1 MDLLV
6 KLVHDN
12 IQKIMNTFLCK
23 QSKRGVT
30 LIELIL
36 VLSIVML
43 LIGLITVNLSNIYTT
58 SSLNASGDVL
68 INDIKSQQMKA
79 MLGDTE
85 RRASADAY
93 GVYFEPDKYILF
105 HGFVY
110 NPSDTSNFAIN
121 LEGSLHF
128 NTILFPSSSI
138 IFNPLS
144 GKTVGYV
151 SGQDTVVLKDSSTG
165 KQKTIQI
172 NRLGVIS
179 NIY

>member
-1 MDLLV
+1 MEILLY
-6 KLVHDN
+6 
-12 IQKIMNTFLCK
+12 K
-23 QSKRGVT
+23 QPKKGVT
-30 LIELIL
+30 LIELMV

-43 LIGLITVNLSNIYTT
+43 LFGLITLNLSNIYTT
-58 SSLNASGDVL
+58 SSLEASGDVL

-85 RRASADAY
+85 GRASADAY
-93 GVYFEPDKYILF
+93 GIYFEPDKYILF

-110 NPSDTSNFAIN
+110 NPSDASNFTIN
-121 LEGSLHF
+121 LEGNLRF

-144 GKTVGYV
+144 GETVGYV
-151 SGQDTVVLKDSSTG
+151 SGQDTVVLKDNSAG
-165 KQKTIQI
+165 KQKTIQV
-172 NRLGVIS
+172 NRMGIIS